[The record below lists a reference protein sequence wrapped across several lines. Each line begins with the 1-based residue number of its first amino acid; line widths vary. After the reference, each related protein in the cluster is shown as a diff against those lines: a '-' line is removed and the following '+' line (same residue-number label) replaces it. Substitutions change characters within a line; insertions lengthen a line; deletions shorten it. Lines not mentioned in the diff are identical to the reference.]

1 VVGRR
6 GGKWESSARTHTR
19 TYAVIPIFSRA
30 FPLPLPLQLEAC
42 VQGQRAASFQS
53 CVCECVCWWNVSVC
67 INGRTHTKKPIRRP
81 LLLRIQ
87 QGYFFVCILL
97 FLHQHFVLLSGAD
110 GLLSVGHNAKIATWL
125 WRAHSGTPSLKKTVV
140 DACVRRRV
148 VLHRPRFTAL
158 AEIQSVGR
166 QKKKKNRTKEERE
179 EFGRTRMTSLA

>member
-1 VVGRR
+1 MPSFQYFREPSPFPSLSNLKRAFKVSEQHPFRVVYVNACA
-6 GGKWESSARTHTR
+6 GGTSLCASTEEHTQKNR
-19 TYAVIPIFSRA
+19 FVDLCFCAFSRV
-30 FPLPLPLQLEAC
+30 F
-42 VQGQRAASFQS
+42 
-53 CVCECVCWWNVSVC
+53 
-67 INGRTHTKKPIRRP
+67 
-81 LLLRIQ
+81 
-87 QGYFFVCILL
+87 FFVCILL

-166 QKKKKNRTKEERE
+166 QKKKKKQNEGRERRVWQNTDD
-179 EFGRTRMTSLA
+179 FACLATL